1 MSRACT
7 RCGASLAAETKFC
20 TACGAAAPAEIPAKP
35 AATAPGNPTAASA
48 FDRRGRAV
56 VAILMVVA
64 LALTAALIAF
74 DPDTSRPTQP
84 APAAAPAK

>member
-20 TACGAAAPAEIPAKP
+20 TACGAAAPAETP
-35 AATAPGNPTAASA
+35 AAPAASA

-64 LALTAALIAF
+64 LALTAALIAL
-74 DPDTSRPTQP
+74 DPDTKGPTP
-84 APAAAPAK
+84 PGPVAAPAK